1 MVGNRKPVLIRLAKS
16 HSWCIG
22 ENISPKASQ
31 NEKVNS
37 SMRMICSLA
46 TVVKVAAICLFL
58 GFVVGSFF
66 TVSVF

>member
-1 MVGNRKPVLIRLAKS
+1 LARR

-22 ENISPKASQ
+22 ENFSPKASQ
-31 NEKVNS
+31 NEKVNF

-46 TVVKVAAICLFL
+46 TVVKVAAICLFV

-66 TVSVF
+66 AISVV